1 VAALLLAAC
10 QPGGADDAA
19 SPDGGP
25 PREEASEAVAPA
37 ANVDAALPDPESTMP
52 YDGIAED
59 EVLRFVG
66 TEPFWN
72 AEVRGKAIVFT
83 TPEIPDGTVFTV
95 ERFAG
100 RGGISFSGM
109 AEHPDL
115 EVTVTALRCSDGMSD
130 RTYPFTV
137 TFADGM
143 ETRHGCGWSDRHPF
157 EGPINP

>member
-1 VAALLLAAC
+1 MIVARAISGLGVALLLAAC
-10 QPGGADDAA
+10 QPGGADDEAA
-19 SPDGGP
+19 PGAGLSDDGSG
-25 PREEASEAVAPA
+25 EEAAEAAAPA
-37 ANVDAALPDPESTMP
+37 AGVDGALPDPESTMP

-72 AEVRGKAIVFT
+72 AEVRGKALVFT

-115 EVTVTALRCSDGMSD
+115 EVTV
-130 RTYPFTV
+130 
-137 TFADGM
+137 
-143 ETRHGCGWSDRHPF
+143 
-157 EGPINP
+157 